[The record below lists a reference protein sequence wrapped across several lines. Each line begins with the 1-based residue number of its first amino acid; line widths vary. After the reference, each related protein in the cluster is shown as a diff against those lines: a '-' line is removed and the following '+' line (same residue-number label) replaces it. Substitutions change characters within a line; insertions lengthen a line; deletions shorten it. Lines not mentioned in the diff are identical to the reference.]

1 MRIYFTIIA
10 IYISS
15 FLLIVYPFIPG
26 RFDTSGIAF
35 STFIQIYSGI
45 GLITVLPA
53 TFWTYFS
60 IMVNRKDHSSN
71 RLIRNLWTSIKV
83 YFSITILVLALD
95 ALIIQFISRLA
106 CIILFTWIFYFSFL
120 IWRKISNRNQNQ
132 TTYNYLPIA
141 LAFLPV
147 TLLLFQLI
155 FSKPVTD
162 WSRARVIQNSSELI
176 EQIETHKT
184 TYGNYPL
191 TLNSIN
197 KDFET
202 GVNSIEKYNYTY
214 DVITYNLYFEQTRF
228 FFDKFGTREFV
239 VYNPNDNHLMMSHA
253 VWHMLSDE
261 HPARINQGWYATNDT
276 GIKHWKSFMF
286 D

>member
-15 FLLIVYPFIPG
+15 FILIVYPFFPG
-26 RFDTSGIAF
+26 KFDTSGIVF

-45 GLITVLPA
+45 GLITVVPA
-53 TFWTYFS
+53 VFWTYFS
-60 IMVNRKDHSSN
+60 IRVNRKDHSSN

-106 CIILFTWIFYFSFL
+106 CIILFIWIIYFSFL
-120 IWRKISNRNQNQ
+120 IWRKISNRNQTQ
-132 TTYNYLPIA
+132 TTSNYLPIS

-147 TLLLFQLI
+147 SLLLFQLI
-155 FSKPVTD
+155 FSKPITD

-176 EQIETHKT
+176 EQIESYRT
-184 TYGNYPL
+184 TYGSYPL

-214 DVITYNLYFEQTRF
+214 DVTTYNLYFEQSRF

-253 VWHMLSDE
+253 VWHMLPNE
-261 HPARINQGWYATNDT
+261 HSARINQGWYATNDT
-276 GIKHWKSFMF
+276 GIKHWKSFLF